1 MNTPP
6 AIPPAYR
13 TLIACLRSS
22 VNRLPP
28 DTDLTSADWPTVFRQ
43 AREQGVSTYLYPWL
57 TAHIPS
63 LFSLHA
69 AADAGSTPA
78 AWRTDFFAALP
89 RSTQRKHQFAELLA
103 ACAAAHIDVI
113 PLKGAWLSETVYDD
127 PAQRTMSDLDLLI
140 RAEDLDTCHAL
151 FLSLGYAA
159 NLDTLHSTY
168 ACDQSYRHPSHPL
181 CVELHWHVESGMS
194 AGAPVPDIA
203 AIWEHTS
210 PALFHGHPVR
220 LFSPADQ
227 VSHLTQHILHHLFAM
242 PLRGY
247 LDIALYLQK
256 YGHLLTGDALK
267 ASASRWKTG
276 YATPFILR
284 LVTDLF
290 ALPLPAA
297 LRPFCP
303 DGDTHRLAQAFEALF
318 DLPAVQTR
326 NGETTF
332 LRFKRASAFGRLRLV
347 LSRIFMPRA
356 FLMIYYPSAR
366 HLYGLP
372 YAWARRV
379 CALHRRNSHT
389 IHALLLP
396 GTQIE
401 HPLANAERRTDLV
414 KWLLRQ
420 P

>member
-1 MNTPP
+1 
-6 AIPPAYR
+6 
-13 TLIACLRSS
+13 
-22 VNRLPP
+22 
-28 DTDLTSADWPTVFRQ
+28 
-43 AREQGVSTYLYPWL
+43 
-57 TAHIPS
+57 
-63 LFSLHA
+63 
-69 AADAGSTPA
+69 
-78 AWRTDFFAALP
+78 
-89 RSTQRKHQFAELLA
+89 
-103 ACAAAHIDVI
+103 
-113 PLKGAWLSETVYDD
+113 
-127 PAQRTMSDLDLLI
+127 
-140 RAEDLDTCHAL
+140 
-151 FLSLGYAA
+151 
-159 NLDTLHSTY
+159 
-168 ACDQSYRHPSHPL
+168 
-181 CVELHWHVESGMS
+181 
-194 AGAPVPDIA
+194 
-203 AIWEHTS
+203 
-210 PALFHGHPVR
+210 
-220 LFSPADQ
+220 
-227 VSHLTQHILHHLFAM
+227 M

-332 LRFKRASAFGRLRLV
+332 LRFKRASAFGRLHLV